1 MYNEDLNVVKTTL
14 KSLIISYPY
23 KTTIKRLNNRYRD
36 VEGDD
41 IPFHNFGYSDLEAFL
56 RSMPDTFTLFDD
68 GHTFLVR
75 VVTGAMSPN
84 NTNETIEKE
93 ESKEN
98 SSSHTSN
105 ILNSQADKEI
115 ERNVLSNGL
124 NNLKIEKEEAQP
136 MHRQDKDD
144 SKQSSRTR
152 SERRRKANNNNQLD
166 SVRTTLRSLR
176 LRNWDEQNASLTY
189 EEKLGLIHKI
199 LRQRRQN
206 RRNALCIEKKEEEKL
221 IRNVRSNDL
230 NKCEHKGQQ
239 KPKQPLENRWVTAY
253 NNRTQS
259 KNPFEKIN
267 INDQPNDF
275 EKRFV
280 SLASFVISSDK
291 RSIINQN
298 SLGERKRNRTHN
310 CVRNSAYFAIQEG
323 TQMAKE
329 SNKGQQEVAYFL
341 LCHRVSESPFNT
353 NQGTVYNHKNKPNSG
368 LENDDIRNQT
378 TKSNKTLLDGITFW
392 RSETKSELSKTVAK
406 FAPRPKKI
414 SPSIPASAMY
424 CGFTFSNS
432 YKPSRTIRDARL
444 KIVINE
450 IHSPYK
456 FWFHFCP
463 TNPYLD
469 MLTKMSTWYRD
480 YKENEW
486 QIPLNLLAPRR
497 VCVAFHEDNWYRG
510 RIVSWPTNHNKV
522 KVFCVD
528 YGNVHEID
536 VNRIKFLHQRFANIP
551 TLAMRGSLT
560 CVRPLQIHWSHSAT
574 KRFRDMTLALI
585 VEAEVVDID
594 YAQSIYYLRINN
606 KIVNISSYLVEQNLA
621 RYNRSCDLRR
631 AYQKFPTFS
640 MLESGEY
647 PSFTELTHLLDKGF
661 DYETIYDPLVQR
673 LTTVSQDAKIR
684 SAVLYNFPFNLIIT
698 NPFYADIIKQ
708 LQSRTASQRKFS
720 R

>member
-1 MYNEDLNVVKTTL
+1 MHNVDLNLVKTVL
-14 KSLIISYPY
+14 KGLIISYPY

-41 IPFHNFGYSDLEAFL
+41 IPFRNFGYNDLEAFL
-56 RSMPDTFTLFDD
+56 CSMPDTFTLFDD

-75 VVTGAMSPN
+75 VVTGTMSPN
-84 NTNETIEKE
+84 NTNETIQKQ
-93 ESKEN
+93 ESKET

-105 ILNSQADKEI
+105 ISNSKAEEEI
-115 ERNVLSNGL
+115 ERNVLSNGV
-124 NNLKIEKEEAQP
+124 NNLKIDREEAQP
-136 MHRQDKDD
+136 MHRQDKNDF
-144 SKQSSRTR
+144 KQSSRT
-152 SERRRKANNNNQLD
+152 SLDRKRIAKNNDQLD
-166 SVRTTLRSLR
+166 SVGTTLKSLR
-176 LRNWDEQNASLTY
+176 LRNYDEQNTSLSY

-199 LRQRRQN
+199 LRQRRQK
-206 RRNALCIEKKEEEKL
+206 RRNALWI
-221 IRNVRSNDL
+221 RSNDL

-239 KPKQPLENRWVTAY
+239 KPMQALENQSVTTCD
-253 NNRTQS
+253 NRNQS
-259 KNPFEKIN
+259 KNPLGKVN
-267 INDQPNDF
+267 INDQLKKDF
-275 EKRFV
+275 EKSLV
-280 SLASFVISSDK
+280 SLANSVISCDM
-291 RSIINQN
+291 RSIIDQN
-298 SLGERKRNRTHN
+298 SLRERKRNRTHN
-310 CVRNSAYFAIQEG
+310 CVRKSAYFAIQVG
-323 TQMAKE
+323 TPMTDVSKV
-329 SNKGQQEVAYFL
+329 SNNGQQERAYFL
-341 LCHRVSESPFNT
+341 LCRRVNESLVADPAIS
-353 NQGTVYNHKNKPNSG
+353 NQETVYHNKNKPDSG
-368 LENDDIRNQT
+368 LERDDIRNQS
-378 TKSNKTLLDGITFW
+378 KSNKTLLDGFTFW
-392 RSETKSELSKTVAK
+392 RLETKKTVAK

-414 SPSIPASAMY
+414 SASVPANAMY

-456 FWFHFCP
+456 FWFHFCA
-463 TNPYLD
+463 TNLYLD
-469 MLTKMSTWYRD
+469 MLSKMSTWYRD

-486 QIPLNLLAPRR
+486 QLPLDLLAPGR

-510 RIVSWPTNHNKV
+510 RIVSWPTNNNKV

-528 YGNVHEID
+528 YGNVYEVD

-560 CVRPLQIHWSHSAT
+560 CVRPLDIHWCHSAT

-594 YAQSIYYLRINN
+594 CAQTIYYLGINDKN
-606 KIVNISSYLVEQNLA
+606 VNISTYLVEQHLA

-647 PSFTELTHLLDKGF
+647 PSFTELTQLLDKGF

-673 LTTVSQDAKIR
+673 LTTVSQDPKTG
-684 SAVLYNFPFNLIIT
+684 SPGVYNFPFNLITT

-708 LQSRTASQRKFS
+708 FQSKTATQRKFS